1 MALTSIISTR
11 HTQAQLPAA
20 PLSKNPS
27 QSLIPFGVLGDIG
40 AELST
45 PINTM
50 REFVHDVREAR
61 GVSEE
66 QMTALAAAIE
76 SANYIARSS
85 QQIARLAE
93 GRLRQSHEKICLD
106 ELLQQALVRL
116 TLRGISVEK
125 KIKPVEIIVDAALL
139 SSLVDASLNWGAAQG
154 EHLTVSLN
162 IKSWPEHAVLIV
174 KSASPLAGTAETSQ
188 TDSLNWHLL
197 THLAQ
202 TMGVK
207 VEREMGA
214 EAGSSLLLE
223 FPRTVCRLEG
233 LTSTEIHTGDD
244 SSFQGTRSMAGQ
256 RVLLIA
262 NDMLIRAGVDEASRL
277 LGLRV
282 DSVTTVSRARQHL
295 RLDMPHVIIIDEKLH
310 DGEFDAMV
318 ADAKSNEPNI
328 GLVEIAND
336 SNTFEISSWMDN
348 SMTRLSRD
356 VLKAKLPSVLSLEL
370 ARAF

>member
-1 MALTSIISTR
+1 MALSSIISTR
-11 HTQAQLPAA
+11 PAVAQLPQVGAY
-20 PLSKNPS
+20 KTRS
-27 QSLIPFGVLGDIG
+27 QSQIPFGVLADIG

-45 PINTM
+45 PLNAM

-66 QMTALAAAIE
+66 QMVALAAAIE
-76 SANYIARSS
+76 SANQVARSS

-93 GRLRQSHEKICLD
+93 GRLRQSHERICLD

-125 KIKPVEIIVDAALL
+125 KIKPVEIIVDAALV
-139 SSLVDASLNWGAAQG
+139 SSLVDVSLNWGVAQG

-174 KSASPLAGTAETSQ
+174 KSASPVTGTAETSQ
-188 TDSLNWHLL
+188 ADSLNWHLL

-214 EAGSSLLLE
+214 DAGSLLMLE
-223 FPRTVCRLEG
+223 FPRTVCRLDG

-262 NDMLIRAGVDEASRL
+262 NDMLIRASVDEASRL

-282 DSVTTVSRARQHL
+282 DSVTTVTRALQHL

-310 DGEFDAMV
+310 DREFDAMV
-318 ADAKSNEPNI
+318 ADAKSKEPNI

-356 VLKAKLPSVLSLEL
+356 VLKAKLASVLSLEL

>member
-1 MALTSIISTR
+1 MALSSIISTR
-11 HTQAQLPAA
+11 PAAALLPAM
-20 PLSKNPS
+20 PPRKVQP
-27 QSLIPFGVLGDIG
+27 QPLIPFGVLADIG
-40 AELST
+40 AELSA
-45 PINTM
+45 PINAM
-50 REFVHDVREAR
+50 REFVHGVREAR

-66 QMTALAAAIE
+66 QMVTLAAAIE
-76 SANYIARSS
+76 SANQIARNS

-93 GRLRQSHEKICLD
+93 GRLRQSHERICLD

-116 TLRGISVEK
+116 TLRGITVEK

-154 EHLTVSLN
+154 EHLTVSLH
-162 IKSWPEHAVLIV
+162 IKSWPEHAVLVV
-174 KSASPLAGTAETSQ
+174 KSASPLVGNAETSQ

-197 THLAQ
+197 AHLAE

-207 VEREMGA
+207 VERQLDA
-214 EAGSSLLLE
+214 EAGSSLSLE

-282 DSVTTVSRARQHL
+282 DSVTTVARALQHL

-318 ADAKSNEPNI
+318 NDAKAKEPNI